1 MLGVEEYK
9 NAAEEC
15 QAGKSSPRTGRH
27 LSANAALA
35 GLNETTSFSSGGRQ
49 FGSSTLKLQTRPMY
63 ERECWVHLDQS
74 VR

>member
-9 NAAEEC
+9 NAAGEC
-15 QAGKSSPRTGRH
+15 QAGKPSTRMRRH

-35 GLNETTSFSSGGRQ
+35 GLNETTSRSSGGRQ

-63 ERECWVHLDQS
+63 ERKCWVHLDRS